1 MFERAYRQRLE
12 ADLARWHADGVIA
25 PGVREA
31 IRRALGPLPKS
42 VSIATVVGLVGGL
55 LIAAAFLA
63 FIAANWTEIA
73 RPLRFAI
80 LLAGIV
86 GAHALGAFFS
96 QTGRTFLADSGAAVG
111 SIIFGAAIAL
121 VGQMYH
127 IGGDFAGGMFLWAGG
142 ALAAALLTGS
152 RGALA
157 VALAVGCIWSS
168 MRVFDDAA
176 IPHLPFIAFWLIGAV
191 LAVSWNSA
199 VARHLVAL
207 AAVYWWF
214 LTGAGLVDRP
224 FLHDPA
230 AVTTVGGCF
239 VLGAGLAL
247 ANYGPLS
254 LRAFGV
260 TLSHYGAFAFAI
272 ALAVMTSRLYGSMP
286 GGVPAWV
293 LICGGVGMILAFV
306 AAAIEQR
313 WAVAVA
319 GIAIALGI
327 AAAGFARPS
336 GDAEPWLAY
345 ALALLAMLALVVSGM
360 LDDARPRIVAGWIG
374 LACVIMAI
382 TWGLK
387 GSLLRRSL
395 FLAIAGVATMA
406 LASVLGR
413 LIPKEADR

>member
-25 PGVREA
+25 PGVSEA
-31 IRRALGPLPKS
+31 VRRALGPLPKG
-42 VSIATVVGLVGGL
+42 VSIATVIGLVGGL

-86 GAHALGAFFS
+86 GAHGLGAVFA
-96 QTGRTFLADSGAAVG
+96 QTGRTFLADSAAAIG

-127 IGGDFAGGMFLWAGG
+127 IGGDFAGGMFLWASG

-157 VALAVGCIWSS
+157 VALAVGCVWSS
-168 MRVFDDAA
+168 MRVYDDAV
-176 IPHLPFIAFWLIGAV
+176 IPHLPFIAFWLVGVV
-191 LAVSWNSA
+191 LAVSWDSA

-214 LTGAGLVDRP
+214 LTGMSLIDQPV
-224 FLHDPA
+224 LHDPF
-230 AVTTVGGCF
+230 AVTTAGGCF
-239 VLGAGLAL
+239 LLGAGLAL

-254 LRAFGV
+254 LRAFGM

-272 ALAVMTSRLYGSMP
+272 ALAATTSRLYGSMP

-293 LICGGVGMILAFV
+293 LMCGGAGMIFAFV
-306 AAAIEQR
+306 AAAIERR

-327 AAAGFARPS
+327 AAARPS

-395 FLAIAGVATMA
+395 FLAIAGVATIA

-413 LIPKEADR
+413 LVPKEADR